1 MSVLS
6 AMMVLA
12 DLTGCSEGG
21 VVPAEAVPDGFSQA
35 HLGRVHLG
43 RAHLGRAQPR
53 QAQPGQAQPG
63 QAQLVHAR
71 RLAAQLLSGE
81 PARSP
86 VAVAERLLAIQGQ
99 DARGARLAVRSRTA
113 GLTAADVDRALTADR
128 SLVITWLNRGT
139 LHLIASDDYRWLHP
153 LTAKPQ
159 FQVGCRRILAGLG
172 VSAQDADRGVAV
184 LERALLTD
192 GPLVRAD
199 LAGRLAAA
207 GLPADGGVALHVL
220 MLASLRGIVVRGPM
234 IGAQHAYVSVRD
246 WLGPPPRSLDP
257 DVALAALA
265 RRYLAGH
272 GPASDRDLAKWS
284 GLPLGPV
291 RRGLTAVAA
300 ELRDRPDG
308 LAELAT
314 APRQQAALPPPRL
327 LGAYDP
333 VLLGWASREP
343 IVGGHAGIVTVN
355 GLFRPFALVCGQ
367 AAGIWAY
374 AAGQVVLD
382 RFGDL
387 PDDVESALA
396 AEASDVQRFL
406 AGEPAA

>member
-1 MSVLS
+1 MMASVPTGV
-6 AMMVLA
+6 AAPDVLA
-12 DLTGCSEGG
+12 RR
-21 VVPAEAVPDGFSQA
+21 FS
-35 HLGRVHLG
+35 
-43 RAHLGRAQPR
+43 
-53 QAQPGQAQPG
+53 
-63 QAQLVHAR
+63 
-71 RLAAQLLSGE
+71 AQLLSGP

-86 VAVAERLLAIQGQ
+86 VEVAGRLLAVQGQ
-99 DARGARLAVRSRTA
+99 DPRAARLTIRSRSA
-113 GLTAADVDRALTADR
+113 GLTAADVDAALTTDR
-128 SLVITWLNRGT
+128 SLLITWLNRGT
-139 LHLIASDDYRWLHP
+139 LHLIRSEDYWLLRR
-153 LTAKPQ
+153 LTVRPQ
-159 FQVGCRRILAGLG
+159 HETACRRNLASAG
-172 VSAQDADRGVAV
+172 VTADQADRGVAV
-184 LERALLTD
+184 ITAALAED
-192 GPLVRAD
+192 GPRTRLQIR
-199 LAGRLAAA
+199 GRLTSA
-207 GLPADGGVALHVL
+207 GLDGNCALHLL
-220 MLASLRGIVVRGPM
+220 MLACQRGVAVRGPM

-257 DVALAALA
+257 DVALAELA
-265 RRYLAGH
+265 RRYLSGH